1 MLVFASLFDPVLEM
15 IEILGWSHFDLKLFV
30 KSLEVAIMKEL
41 LKLMVN
47 VYENLQNLLHRLF
60 KAFDVA
66 VVQPVERLSFFIK
79 VDEVETVHHT

>member
-1 MLVFASLFDPVLEM
+1 LLVFASLLDPVLEM

-30 KSLEVAIMKEL
+30 KSLEVE
-41 LKLMVN
+41 
-47 VYENLQNLLHRLF
+47 NLLHRFF

-79 VDEVETVHHT
+79 VDEVKTVHHT